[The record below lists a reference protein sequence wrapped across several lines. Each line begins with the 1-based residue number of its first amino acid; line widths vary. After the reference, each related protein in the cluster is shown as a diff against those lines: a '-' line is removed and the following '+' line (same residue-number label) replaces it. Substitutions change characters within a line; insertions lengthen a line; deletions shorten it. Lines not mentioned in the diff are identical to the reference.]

1 MKLFTLILIFLTKIL
16 LADEFQMS
24 VTGTDKY
31 LHIMEIKENESFIVY
46 ENNFQ
51 FTTNSILY
59 GYGKCAGTI
68 EILNGQQDQNII
80 CQFNDNNKNLGSIR
94 SVPAAKKNIK
104 ELQIGKIIGTSIAY
118 WEWISGTGPFEELV
132 GLTIPCAYFAMQD
145 SNWMSMC
152 KFEVSETTMNRMNN
166 YKSNNKE

>member
-16 LADEFQMS
+16 LADDFQMS

-46 ENNFQ
+46 ENSFQ

-59 GYGKCAGTI
+59 GFGKCAGTI

-80 CQFNDNNKNLGSIR
+80 CQFNDNNKNLGSMR
-94 SVPAAKKNIK
+94 SVSAAKKNIK

>member
-59 GYGKCAGTI
+59 GFGKCAGT
-68 EILNGQQDQNII
+68 Q
-80 CQFNDNNKNLGSIR
+80 
-94 SVPAAKKNIK
+94 
-104 ELQIGKIIGTSIAY
+104 
-118 WEWISGTGPFEELV
+118 
-132 GLTIPCAYFAMQD
+132 
-145 SNWMSMC
+145 
-152 KFEVSETTMNRMNN
+152 
-166 YKSNNKE
+166 